1 MFTESLTNG
10 LTGLEVMMSMRM
22 PVMKA
27 IMKYGR
33 RKTMRVMMIMVSLV
47 LHYDGS
53 DDYSHSYHVLLKWLL
68 VVCEGFSRHD
78 HYNIT

>member
-1 MFTESLTNG
+1 
-10 LTGLEVMMSMRM
+10 V
-22 PVMKA
+22 
-27 IMKYGR
+27 KYGR
-33 RKTMRVMMIMVSLV
+33 RKTMWVMMIMVSLV